1 MKRLK
6 RFITISLMSICLMAA
21 PMTVHATDVSNVGGQ
36 ESGQQ
41 TSGKDDNANTPMA
54 EYNSNGEYVI
64 QTGDAITDIMD
75 GQRFQGAV
83 RSINFITE
91 FIDIWFIRI
100 ISATAFFI
108 ISAALL
114 KNVCAGAYV
123 ANSKFWDKVD
133 DAHKKKD
140 AISIASAK
148 QFFAGGQGVMNTNVG
163 SMRDFLLCIVPNIK
177 AFTDFDDA
185 DIEPKAYFMKAIPQM
200 CACVIIGIFIYNGYY
215 RDTAATVGQTGS
227 VIVTRVL
234 GSVNPEGL
242 VDTLFNT
249 TGWPDFPTKNDNS
262 IQGRAEFE
270 ISKAIKGAVASKCKD
285 IKTAEQKS
293 AAITNIANAVRMTT
307 EGSFGPCYGAT
318 GAGNLEGQTVDW
330 KIAGVKAINTAY
342 VDGTTECELRDPD
355 ERGNRYFT
363 ICMKYNGTCGSG
375 SLGIASNDVSPT
387 DCIMITG
394 YFKQEIAESVQGSSN
409 ANLGTPT
416 QVSPTGNE
424 AITILVQAT
433 KNPNGDIV
441 VNESAIANAI
451 YNQCGA
457 SNGIVSIYSKPAGI
471 DFKIDGNGTPSYDND
486 GIVVPKSVLN
496 KDDVLVLSTSKY
508 ITNDRHCYTT
518 INVQF
523 NM

>member
-6 RFITISLMSICLMAA
+6 KLIMLSLVSMSLLSA
-21 PMTVHATDVSNVGGQ
+21 PLTVHATEVTEV
-36 ESGQQ
+36 
-41 TSGKDDNANTPMA
+41 TSGGDSQTADPNDTDGEKNTPNDQ
-54 EYNSNGEYVI
+54 YNQNGEYVI

-91 FIDIWFIRI
+91 FIDVWFIRI

-148 QFFAGGQGVMNTNVG
+148 QFFAGGQGIMNTQVG
-163 SMRDFLLCIVPNIK
+163 SVRDFLLCIVPNIK

-215 RDTAATVGQTGS
+215 RDTAAVVGETGS
-227 VIVTRVL
+227 VVITRVL

-249 TGWPDFPTKNDNS
+249 TGWPDFPTKNDSS
-262 IQGRAEFE
+262 IQGRAEYE
-270 ISKAIKGAVASKCKD
+270 ISKAIKGALASKCKD
-285 IKTAEQKS
+285 IKTAEQKA
-293 AAITNIANAVRMTT
+293 AAINNIANSVRFTT
-307 EGSFGPCYGAT
+307 EGSFGECYSAT
-318 GAGNLEGQTVDW
+318 GVGNLEGETVDW

-342 VDGTTECELRDPD
+342 IDGSEACELYEPD

-363 ICMKYNGTCGSG
+363 LYFKYGGTCGSG
-375 SLGIASNDVSPT
+375 ELGIASNDVTPT
-387 DCIMITG
+387 DCIAVTG
-394 YFKQEIAESVQGSSN
+394 YFKQEMVAEVNGTSGTRLGDPTEVRGSDLGVATISVPCSSNNSNTVDKQAILNAIVNTVGLPNTQVRIKIGSQTIGYINGNGAES
-409 ANLGTPT
+409 
-416 QVSPTGNE
+416 
-424 AITILVQAT
+424 
-433 KNPNGDIV
+433 
-441 VNESAIANAI
+441 
-451 YNQCGA
+451 
-457 SNGIVSIYSKPAGI
+457 
-471 DFKIDGNGTPSYDND
+471 
-486 GIVVPKSVLN
+486 
-496 KDDVLVLSTSKY
+496 TSG
-508 ITNDRHCYTT
+508 T
-518 INVQF
+518 INVSSDMHFEGNYTIDSVGTYHGF
-523 NM
+523 NFNITNG

>member
-6 RFITISLMSICLMAA
+6 KLIMLSLVSMSLLSA
-21 PMTVHATDVSNVGGQ
+21 PLTVHATEVTEV
-36 ESGQQ
+36 
-41 TSGKDDNANTPMA
+41 TSGGDSQAADPNDTDGAENTPNDQ
-54 EYNSNGEYVI
+54 YNQNGEYVI

-148 QFFAGGQGVMNTNVG
+148 QFFAGGQGIMNTQVG
-163 SMRDFLLCIVPNIK
+163 SVRDFLLCIVPNIK

-215 RDTAATVGQTGS
+215 RDTAAVVGETGS
-227 VIVTRVL
+227 VVITRVL

-249 TGWPDFPTKNDNS
+249 TGWPDFPTKNDSS
-262 IQGRAEFE
+262 IQGRAEYE
-270 ISKAIKGAVASKCKD
+270 ISKAIKGALASKCKD
-285 IKTAEQKS
+285 IKTAEQKA
-293 AAITNIANAVRMTT
+293 AAINNIANSVRFTT
-307 EGSFGPCYGAT
+307 EGSFGECYSAT
-318 GAGNLEGQTVDW
+318 GVGNLEGETVDW

-342 VDGTTECELRDPD
+342 IDGSEACELYEPD

-363 ICMKYNGTCGSG
+363 LYFKYGGTCGSG
-375 SLGIASNDVSPT
+375 ELGIASNDVTPT
-387 DCIMITG
+387 DCIAVTG
-394 YFKQEIAESVQGSSN
+394 YFKQEMVAEVNGTSGTQLGAPTEVRGSDLGVATISVPCSSTNSNKVDKQAILN
-409 ANLGTPT
+409 AIVNTVGLPNT
-416 QVSPTGNE
+416 QVKIKVGSQIIG
-424 AITILVQAT
+424 
-433 KNPNGDIV
+433 
-441 VNESAIANAI
+441 
-451 YNQCGA
+451 Y
-457 SNGIVSIYSKPAGI
+457 
-471 DFKIDGNGTPSYDND
+471 IDGNGAETVSGNIDKTDSMHFEGNYTID
-486 GIVVPKSVLN
+486 GVGTYHGFNFNIVNGSN
-496 KDDVLVLSTSKY
+496 
-508 ITNDRHCYTT
+508 
-518 INVQF
+518 
-523 NM
+523 

>member
-6 RFITISLMSICLMAA
+6 HFITISLMSICLMAA
-21 PMTVHATDVSNVGGQ
+21 PMTVHATEVSNVAGQ
-36 ESGQQ
+36 GSSNTES
-41 TSGKDDNANTPMA
+41 SDKDNANTPMA
-54 EYNSNGEYVI
+54 EYNANGEYVI

-148 QFFAGGQGVMNTNVG
+148 QFFAGGQGIMNTNVG
-163 SMRDFLLCIVPNIK
+163 SMRDFLLCLFPNIK

-262 IQGRAEFE
+262 IQGRAEYE

-293 AAITNIANAVRMTT
+293 AAITNIANAVRSST
-307 EGSFGPCYGAT
+307 ESSFGQFYGST
-318 GAGNLEGQTVDW
+318 GVGNLEGQTVDW

-342 VDGTTECELRDPD
+342 VDGAEVCSMLDPD
-355 ERGNRYFT
+355 ERGNCYFT
-363 ICMKYNGTCGSG
+363 LTVKYGGTCGNG
-375 SLGIASNDVSPT
+375 ELGIASNDVTST
-387 DCIMITG
+387 DCIVITG
-394 YFKQEIAESVQGSSN
+394 YFKQELAESVQGSSN

-416 QVSPTGNE
+416 QIRGSDLGNRTITVTPSSNNNGVVEISNTAILE
-424 AITILVQAT
+424 AILA
-433 KNPNGDIV
+433 
-441 VNESAIANAI
+441 
-451 YNQCGA
+451 QCGNPSGRVTIKAA
-457 SNGIVSIYSKPAGI
+457 SPLMKGNTNIGSVNGNGIESSTGETIQFNGSLTVIAKDYTV
-471 DFKIDGNGTPSYDND
+471 DGVGTYTGFIITPS
-486 GIVVPKSVLN
+486 
-496 KDDVLVLSTSKY
+496 
-508 ITNDRHCYTT
+508 
-518 INVQF
+518 
-523 NM
+523 M

>member
-1 MKRLK
+1 ML
-6 RFITISLMSICLMAA
+6 SLVSMSLLSA
-21 PMTVHATDVSNVGGQ
+21 PLTVHATEVTEV
-36 ESGQQ
+36 
-41 TSGKDDNANTPMA
+41 TSGGDSQTTDPNDTDGPENTPNDQ
-54 EYNSNGEYVI
+54 YNKNGEYVI

-148 QFFAGGQGVMNTNVG
+148 QFFAGGQGIMNTQVG
-163 SMRDFLLCIVPNIK
+163 SVRDFLLCIVPNIK

-215 RDTAATVGQTGS
+215 RDTAAVVGETGS
-227 VIVTRVL
+227 VVITRVL

-249 TGWPDFPTKNDNS
+249 TGWPDFPTKNDSS
-262 IQGRAEFE
+262 IQGRAEYE
-270 ISKAIKGAVASKCKD
+270 ISKAVKGALASKCKD
-285 IKTAEQKS
+285 IKTAEQKA
-293 AAITNIANAVRMTT
+293 AAINNIANSVRFTT
-307 EGSFGPCYGAT
+307 EGSFGECYSTAGV
-318 GAGNLEGQTVDW
+318 GNLEGETVDW
-330 KIAGVKAINTAY
+330 KIAGVKAINTSFIEGSEA
-342 VDGTTECELRDPD
+342 CELYEPD

-363 ICMKYNGTCGSG
+363 LYFKYGGTCGSG
-375 SLGIASNDVSPT
+375 ELGIASNDVTPT
-387 DCIMITG
+387 DCIAVTG
-394 YFKQEIAESVQGSSN
+394 YFKQEMVAEVNGTSGTQLGAPTEVRGSDLGVVTISVSCSQDNSN
-409 ANLGTPT
+409 KVDKQAILNAIVNTVGLPNT
-416 QVSPTGNE
+416 QVKIKIGSQIIG
-424 AITILVQAT
+424 
-433 KNPNGDIV
+433 
-441 VNESAIANAI
+441 
-451 YNQCGA
+451 Y
-457 SNGIVSIYSKPAGI
+457 
-471 DFKIDGNGTPSYDND
+471 IDGNGAETVSGTIDKTASMHFEGNYTID
-486 GIVVPKSVLN
+486 GVGTYHGFNFNIVN
-496 KDDVLVLSTSKY
+496 GG
-508 ITNDRHCYTT
+508 N
-518 INVQF
+518 
-523 NM
+523 

>member
-6 RFITISLMSICLMAA
+6 HFITISLMSICLMAA

-64 QTGDAITDIMD
+64 QSGDAITDIME

-91 FIDIWFIRI
+91 FIDIWFIRV

-215 RDTAATVGQTGS
+215 RDTASAVGQTGS

-234 GSVNPEGL
+234 ASVNPDGL

-249 TGWPDFPTKNDNS
+249 TGWPDFPTKNDSS
-262 IQGRAEFE
+262 IQGRAEYE
-270 ISKAIKGAVASKCKD
+270 ISKAIKGAVATKCKD

-293 AAITNIANAVRMTT
+293 AAITNIANAVRSST
-307 EGSFGPCYGAT
+307 EGSFGQFYSST
-318 GAGNLEGQTVDW
+318 GVGNLEGQTVDW

-342 VDGTTECELRDPD
+342 VDGAEVCNMLDPD
-355 ERGNRYFT
+355 ERGNVYFT
-363 ICMKYNGTCGSG
+363 LTIKYGGACGNGE
-375 SLGIASNDVSPT
+375 LGIASNDVTST
-387 DCIMITG
+387 DCIVITG
-394 YFKQEIAESVQGSSN
+394 YFKQELAESVNGTSST
-409 ANLGTPT
+409 NLGNPT
-416 QVSPTGNE
+416 KITGDNLGKATITVSCSDSNSSQVSKD
-424 AITILVQAT
+424 AILDAIVSALGLPSMKVDV
-433 KNPNGDIV
+433 KINGYDCGDITLNGAVHVGGTIPASGTMEGNFRYTVDGVGTYSGVIIQV
-441 VNESAIANAI
+441 V
-451 YNQCGA
+451 
-457 SNGIVSIYSKPAGI
+457 
-471 DFKIDGNGTPSYDND
+471 
-486 GIVVPKSVLN
+486 
-496 KDDVLVLSTSKY
+496 TS
-508 ITNDRHCYTT
+508 
-518 INVQF
+518 Q
-523 NM
+523 

>member
-6 RFITISLMSICLMAA
+6 KLIMLSLVSMSLLSA
-21 PMTVHATDVSNVGGQ
+21 PLTVHATEVTEV
-36 ESGQQ
+36 
-41 TSGKDDNANTPMA
+41 TSGGDSQTTDPNDTDGPENTPNDQ
-54 EYNSNGEYVI
+54 YNKNGEYVI

-91 FIDIWFIRI
+91 FIDVWFIRI

-148 QFFAGGQGVMNTNVG
+148 QFFAGGQGIMNTQVG
-163 SMRDFLLCIVPNIK
+163 SVRDFLLCIVPNIK

-215 RDTAATVGQTGS
+215 RDTAAVVGETGS
-227 VIVTRVL
+227 VVITRVL

-249 TGWPDFPTKNDNS
+249 TGWPDFPTKNDSS
-262 IQGRAEFE
+262 IQGRAEYE
-270 ISKAIKGAVASKCKD
+270 ISKAIKGALASKCKD
-285 IKTAEQKS
+285 IKTAEQKA
-293 AAITNIANAVRMTT
+293 AAINNIANSVRFTT
-307 EGSFGPCYGAT
+307 EGSFGECYSTAGV
-318 GAGNLEGQTVDW
+318 GNLEGETVDW

-342 VDGTTECELRDPD
+342 IDGSEPCELYEPD
-355 ERGNRYFT
+355 ERGNRYFKL
-363 ICMKYNGTCGSG
+363 CFKYGGTCGSG
-375 SLGIASNDVSPT
+375 ELGIASNDVTST
-387 DCIMITG
+387 DCIVVTG
-394 YFKQEIAESVQGSSN
+394 YFKQEMVAEVNGTSGTQLGAPTEVRGSDLGVATISVPCSSNNSNVVEKQAILDAIVATVGLPNTQVRIKIGSQTIGYINGNGAES
-409 ANLGTPT
+409 
-416 QVSPTGNE
+416 
-424 AITILVQAT
+424 
-433 KNPNGDIV
+433 
-441 VNESAIANAI
+441 
-451 YNQCGA
+451 
-457 SNGIVSIYSKPAGI
+457 
-471 DFKIDGNGTPSYDND
+471 
-486 GIVVPKSVLN
+486 
-496 KDDVLVLSTSKY
+496 TSG
-508 ITNDRHCYTT
+508 T
-518 INVQF
+518 INVSSDMHFEGNYTIDDVGTYHGF
-523 NM
+523 NFNITNG

>member
-6 RFITISLMSICLMAA
+6 KLIMLSLVSMSLLSA
-21 PMTVHATDVSNVGGQ
+21 PLIVHATEVTEV
-36 ESGQQ
+36 
-41 TSGKDDNANTPMA
+41 TSGGGSQAADPNDTDGPENTPNDQ
-54 EYNSNGEYVI
+54 YNKNGEYVI

-148 QFFAGGQGVMNTNVG
+148 QFFAGGQGIMNTQVG
-163 SMRDFLLCIVPNIK
+163 SVRDFLLCIVPNIK

-215 RDTAATVGQTGS
+215 RDTAAVVGETGS
-227 VIVTRVL
+227 VVITRVL

-249 TGWPDFPTKNDNS
+249 TGWPDFPTKNDSS
-262 IQGRAEFE
+262 IQGRAEYE
-270 ISKAIKGAVASKCKD
+270 ISKAVKGALASKCKD
-285 IKTAEQKS
+285 IKTAEQKA
-293 AAITNIANAVRMTT
+293 AAINNIANSVRFTT
-307 EGSFGPCYGAT
+307 EGSFGECYSAT
-318 GAGNLEGQTVDW
+318 GVGNLEGETVDW
-330 KIAGVKAINTAY
+330 KIAGVKAINTSFIEGSEA
-342 VDGTTECELRDPD
+342 CELYEPD

-363 ICMKYNGTCGSG
+363 LYFKYGGTCGSG
-375 SLGIASNDVSPT
+375 ELGIASNDVTPT
-387 DCIMITG
+387 DCIAVTG
-394 YFKQEIAESVQGSSN
+394 YFKQEMVAEVNGTSGTQLGAPTEVRGSDLGFATITVHCSDTNSSEVIVQE
-409 ANLGTPT
+409 LL
-416 QVSPTGNE
+416 E
-424 AITILVQAT
+424 AVISTVGY
-433 KNPNGDIV
+433 PNGMVKFKFNGQQVGYINGNGAHADVTEIP
-441 VNESAIANAI
+441 
-451 YNQCGA
+451 A
-457 SNGIVSIYSKPAGI
+457 SNVESIQVTYTVDGVGSYRGFNFNIVNG
-471 DFKIDGNGTPSYDND
+471 GN
-486 GIVVPKSVLN
+486 
-496 KDDVLVLSTSKY
+496 
-508 ITNDRHCYTT
+508 
-518 INVQF
+518 
-523 NM
+523 

>member
-6 RFITISLMSICLMAA
+6 KLIMLSLVSMSLLSA
-21 PMTVHATDVSNVGGQ
+21 PLTVHATEVTEV
-36 ESGQQ
+36 
-41 TSGKDDNANTPMA
+41 TSGGDSQTTDPNDTDGPENTPNDQ
-54 EYNSNGEYVI
+54 YNKNGEYVI

-148 QFFAGGQGVMNTNVG
+148 QFFAGGQGIMNTQVG
-163 SMRDFLLCIVPNIK
+163 SVRDFLLCIVPNIK

-215 RDTAATVGQTGS
+215 RDTAAVVGETGS
-227 VIVTRVL
+227 VVITRVL

-249 TGWPDFPTKNDNS
+249 TGWPDFPTKNDSS
-262 IQGRAEFE
+262 IQGRAEYE
-270 ISKAIKGAVASKCKD
+270 ISKAIKGALASKCKD
-285 IKTAEQKS
+285 IKTAEQKA
-293 AAITNIANAVRMTT
+293 AAINNIANSVRFTT
-307 EGSFGPCYGAT
+307 EGSFGECYSAT
-318 GAGNLEGQTVDW
+318 GVGNLEGETVDW
-330 KIAGVKAINTAY
+330 KIAGVKAINTAFIE
-342 VDGTTECELRDPD
+342 GSEACELYEPD

-363 ICMKYNGTCGSG
+363 LYFKYGGTCGSG
-375 SLGIASNDVSPT
+375 ELGIASNDVTPT
-387 DCIMITG
+387 DCIAVTG
-394 YFKQEIAESVQGSSN
+394 YFKQEMVAEVNGTSGTQLGAPTEVRGSDLKQATITVHCSDTNSSEVIVQELLESVIKTVGY
-409 ANLGTPT
+409 
-416 QVSPTGNE
+416 
-424 AITILVQAT
+424 
-433 KNPNGDIV
+433 PNGMV
-441 VNESAIANAI
+441 KFKF
-451 YNQCGA
+451 
-457 SNGIVSIYSKPAGI
+457 NGQQVGYIN
-471 DFKIDGNGTPSYDND
+471 GNGAHADVTEIPVSNVEPIQVTYTVDGVGSYSGFDFN
-486 GIVVPKSVLN
+486 IVN
-496 KDDVLVLSTSKY
+496 GG
-508 ITNDRHCYTT
+508 N
-518 INVQF
+518 
-523 NM
+523 

>member
-6 RFITISLMSICLMAA
+6 KLIMLSLVSMSLLSA
-21 PMTVHATDVSNVGGQ
+21 PLTVHATEVTEV
-36 ESGQQ
+36 
-41 TSGKDDNANTPMA
+41 TSGGDSQTTDPNDTDGAKNTPNDQ
-54 EYNSNGEYVI
+54 YNQNGEYVI

-148 QFFAGGQGVMNTNVG
+148 QFFAGGQGIMNTQVG
-163 SMRDFLLCIVPNIK
+163 SVRDFLLCIVPNIK

-215 RDTAATVGQTGS
+215 RDTAAVVGETGS
-227 VIVTRVL
+227 VVITRVL

-249 TGWPDFPTKNDNS
+249 TGWPDFPTKNDSS
-262 IQGRAEFE
+262 IQGRAEYE
-270 ISKAIKGAVASKCKD
+270 ISKAIKGALASKCKD
-285 IKTAEQKS
+285 IKTAEQKA
-293 AAITNIANAVRMTT
+293 AAINNIANSVRFTT
-307 EGSFGPCYGAT
+307 EGSFGECYSAT
-318 GAGNLEGQTVDW
+318 GVGNLEGETVDW

-342 VDGTTECELRDPD
+342 IEGSEACELYEPD

-363 ICMKYNGTCGSG
+363 LYFKYGGTCGSG
-375 SLGIASNDVSPT
+375 ELGIASNDVTPT
-387 DCIMITG
+387 DCIAVTG
-394 YFKQEIAESVQGSSN
+394 YFKQEMVAEVNGTSGTQLGAPTEVRGSN
-409 ANLGTPT
+409 VG
-416 QVSPTGNE
+416 
-424 AITILVQAT
+424 QAT
-433 KNPNGDIV
+433 VTVHCSNTNSSKVNVQELLEEVIATVGYPNGMVKFKFNGQQVGYINGNGAHADVTAIPISQVEPIQVTYTVDGVGSYSGFNFNV
-441 VNESAIANAI
+441 VN
-451 YNQCGA
+451 G
-457 SNGIVSIYSKPAGI
+457 
-471 DFKIDGNGTPSYDND
+471 GN
-486 GIVVPKSVLN
+486 
-496 KDDVLVLSTSKY
+496 
-508 ITNDRHCYTT
+508 
-518 INVQF
+518 
-523 NM
+523 

>member
-6 RFITISLMSICLMAA
+6 KLFMLSLVSMSLLSA
-21 PMTVHATDVSNVGGQ
+21 PLTVHATEVTEV
-36 ESGQQ
+36 
-41 TSGKDDNANTPMA
+41 TSGGDSQTADPNDTDGAENTPNDQ
-54 EYNSNGEYVI
+54 YNQNGEYVI

-148 QFFAGGQGVMNTNVG
+148 QFFAGGQGIMNTQVG
-163 SMRDFLLCIVPNIK
+163 SVRDFLLCIVPNIK

-215 RDTAATVGQTGS
+215 RDTAAVVGETGS
-227 VIVTRVL
+227 VVITRVL

-242 VDTLFNT
+242 VNTLFNT
-249 TGWPDFPTKNDNS
+249 TGWPDFPTKNDSS
-262 IQGRAEFE
+262 IQGRAEYE
-270 ISKAIKGAVASKCKD
+270 ISKAIKGALASKCKD
-285 IKTAEQKS
+285 IKTAEQKA
-293 AAITNIANAVRMTT
+293 AAINNIANSVRFTT
-307 EGSFGPCYGAT
+307 EGAFGECYSAT
-318 GAGNLEGQTVDW
+318 GVGNLEGETVDW

-342 VDGTTECELRDPD
+342 IDGSEACELYEPD

-363 ICMKYNGTCGSG
+363 LYFKYGGTCGSG
-375 SLGIASNDVSPT
+375 ELGIASNDVTPT
-387 DCIMITG
+387 DCIAVTG
-394 YFKQEIAESVQGSSN
+394 YFKQEMVAEVNGTSGTTLGAPTEVRGSDLGVATVTVHCSN
-409 ANLGTPT
+409 TNSNKVDKQAIL
-416 QVSPTGNE
+416 NE
-424 AITILVQAT
+424 IVNTVGY
-433 KNPNGDIV
+433 PNGKVKIKIG
-441 VNESAIANAI
+441 SQII
-451 YNQCGA
+451 GY
-457 SNGIVSIYSKPAGI
+457 
-471 DFKIDGNGTPSYDND
+471 IDGDGVETVSGTIDKTDNMHFEGNYTIDGVGTYHGFNFNIVNG
-486 GIVVPKSVLN
+486 
-496 KDDVLVLSTSKY
+496 
-508 ITNDRHCYTT
+508 
-518 INVQF
+518 Q
-523 NM
+523 

>member
-6 RFITISLMSICLMAA
+6 KLIMLSLVSMSLLSA
-21 PMTVHATDVSNVGGQ
+21 PLTVHATEVTEV
-36 ESGQQ
+36 
-41 TSGKDDNANTPMA
+41 TSGGGSQAADPNDTDGPENTPNDQ
-54 EYNSNGEYVI
+54 YNKNGEYVI

-148 QFFAGGQGVMNTNVG
+148 QFFAGGQGIMNTQVG
-163 SMRDFLLCIVPNIK
+163 SVRDFLLCIVPNIK

-215 RDTAATVGQTGS
+215 RDTAAVVGETGS
-227 VIVTRVL
+227 VVITRVL

-249 TGWPDFPTKNDNS
+249 TGWPDFPTKNDSS
-262 IQGRAEFE
+262 IQGRAEYE
-270 ISKAIKGAVASKCKD
+270 ISKAIKGALASKCKD
-285 IKTAEQKS
+285 IKTAEQKA
-293 AAITNIANAVRMTT
+293 AAINNIANSVRFTT
-307 EGSFGPCYGAT
+307 EGSFGECYSTAGV
-318 GAGNLEGQTVDW
+318 GNLEGETVDW

-342 VDGTTECELRDPD
+342 IDGSEACELYEPD

-363 ICMKYNGTCGSG
+363 LYFKYGGTCGSG
-375 SLGIASNDVSPT
+375 ELGIASNDVTST
-387 DCIMITG
+387 DCIAVTG
-394 YFKQEIAESVQGSSN
+394 YFKQELVAEVNGTSGTRLGDPTEVRGSDLGVATISVPCSSNNSNVVEKQAILDAIVATVGLPNTQVRIKIGSQTIGYINGNGAES
-409 ANLGTPT
+409 
-416 QVSPTGNE
+416 
-424 AITILVQAT
+424 
-433 KNPNGDIV
+433 
-441 VNESAIANAI
+441 
-451 YNQCGA
+451 
-457 SNGIVSIYSKPAGI
+457 
-471 DFKIDGNGTPSYDND
+471 
-486 GIVVPKSVLN
+486 
-496 KDDVLVLSTSKY
+496 TSG
-508 ITNDRHCYTT
+508 T
-518 INVQF
+518 INVSSDMHFEGNYTIDGVGTYHGF
-523 NM
+523 NFNVVNGQ

>member
-6 RFITISLMSICLMAA
+6 KLIMLSLVSMSLLSA
-21 PMTVHATDVSNVGGQ
+21 PLTVHATEVTEV
-36 ESGQQ
+36 
-41 TSGKDDNANTPMA
+41 TSGGDSQTTDPNDTDGPENTPNDQ
-54 EYNSNGEYVI
+54 YNKNGEYVI

-91 FIDIWFIRI
+91 FIDVWFIRI

-148 QFFAGGQGVMNTNVG
+148 QFFAGGQGIMNTQVG
-163 SMRDFLLCIVPNIK
+163 SVRDFLLCIVPNIK

-215 RDTAATVGQTGS
+215 RDTAAVVGETGS
-227 VIVTRVL
+227 VVITRVL

-249 TGWPDFPTKNDNS
+249 TGWPDFPTKNDSS
-262 IQGRAEFE
+262 IQGRAEYE
-270 ISKAIKGAVASKCKD
+270 ISKAIKGALASKCKD
-285 IKTAEQKS
+285 IKTAEQKA
-293 AAITNIANAVRMTT
+293 AAINNIANSVRFTT
-307 EGSFGPCYGAT
+307 EGSFGECYSAT
-318 GAGNLEGQTVDW
+318 GVGNLEGETVDW

-342 VDGTTECELRDPD
+342 IDGSEACELYEPD
-355 ERGNRYFT
+355 ERGNRYFKL
-363 ICMKYNGTCGSG
+363 CFKYGGTCGSG
-375 SLGIASNDVSPT
+375 ELGIASNDVTDT
-387 DCIMITG
+387 DCIVVTG
-394 YFKQEIAESVQGSSN
+394 YFKQELVAEVNGTSGTQLGAPTEVRGASLGDATITVPCSQDNSN
-409 ANLGTPT
+409 KVDKQAILNAIVNTVGYPNT
-416 QVSPTGNE
+416 QVKIKIGSQIIG
-424 AITILVQAT
+424 
-433 KNPNGDIV
+433 
-441 VNESAIANAI
+441 
-451 YNQCGA
+451 Y
-457 SNGIVSIYSKPAGI
+457 
-471 DFKIDGNGTPSYDND
+471 IDGNGAETVSGTIDKTASMHFSGNYTID
-486 GIVVPKSVLN
+486 GVGTYSGFNFNIVN
-496 KDDVLVLSTSKY
+496 GG
-508 ITNDRHCYTT
+508 N
-518 INVQF
+518 
-523 NM
+523 

>member
-6 RFITISLMSICLMAA
+6 KLFMLSLVSMSLLSA
-21 PMTVHATDVSNVGGQ
+21 PLTVHATEVTEV
-36 ESGQQ
+36 
-41 TSGKDDNANTPMA
+41 TSGGDSQTTDPNDTDGPENTPNDQ
-54 EYNSNGEYVI
+54 YNKNGEYVI

-148 QFFAGGQGVMNTNVG
+148 QFFAGGQGIMNTQVG
-163 SMRDFLLCIVPNIK
+163 SVRDFLLCIVPNIK

-215 RDTAATVGQTGS
+215 RDTAAVVGETGS
-227 VIVTRVL
+227 VVITRVL

-249 TGWPDFPTKNDNS
+249 TGWPDFPTKNDSS
-262 IQGRAEFE
+262 IQGRAEYE
-270 ISKAIKGAVASKCKD
+270 ISKAIKGALASKCKD
-285 IKTAEQKS
+285 IKTAEQKA
-293 AAITNIANAVRMTT
+293 AAINNIANSVRFTT
-307 EGSFGPCYGAT
+307 EGSFGECYSAT
-318 GAGNLEGQTVDW
+318 GVGNLEGETVDW

-342 VDGTTECELRDPD
+342 IDGSEACELYEPD

-363 ICMKYNGTCGSG
+363 LYFKYGGTCGSG
-375 SLGIASNDVSPT
+375 ELGIASNDVTPT
-387 DCIMITG
+387 DCIAVTG
-394 YFKQEIAESVQGSSN
+394 YFKQEMVAEVNGTSGTQLGAPTEVRGSDLGNVTVTVHCSSTNSSMVNVQE
-409 ANLGTPT
+409 LL
-416 QVSPTGNE
+416 E
-424 AITILVQAT
+424 AVIDTVDY
-433 KNPNGDIV
+433 PNGMV
-441 VNESAIANAI
+441 KFKF
-451 YNQCGA
+451 
-457 SNGIVSIYSKPAGI
+457 NGQQVGYIN
-471 DFKIDGNGTPSYDND
+471 GNGAHADVTEIPVSNVKPIQVTYTVDGVGSYSGFDFN
-486 GIVVPKSVLN
+486 IVN
-496 KDDVLVLSTSKY
+496 GG
-508 ITNDRHCYTT
+508 N
-518 INVQF
+518 
-523 NM
+523 